1 MNASNLYRG
10 LFELLTAPDGEA
22 ASHMPDSAGR
32 QARREL
38 LAIARKEGCLPEL
51 YAVWE
56 PADLLS
62 PSEAVENERFARRRA
77 SAAAVRRVLP
87 AGSLL
92 TGTGSLGSGVTA
104 LEVLLPDF
112 AAIGTLHEAV
122 TRLGYR
128 LHGAGEWLVSLRDP
142 ARGGAA
148 SFRYAMDV
156 QAEGA
161 VAIEV
166 QVAGVPI
173 DARRNLPFAD
183 LAVHALKLEGLACR
197 ALDPTRQLLHRVATF
212 GARGTSVTVREI
224 AELHLLL
231 KGAGHRIDHAWLKG
245 RLDRLDAWACLRPLR
260 EAIAAKRLGALLSW
274 GEFGRLIE
282 FGCARADALDAQRKR
297 QPRAGTLLKNS
308 FELLQA
314 PRRNDVAARLARAPW
329 LVSRV
334 WAAGHRV
341 CGVPVSSKA
350 FDAPRLLRI
359 DGAMYLATGAGLI
372 LLSLVDLNDGA
383 RAAVGEGVRT
393 GRRPVVLARWS
404 TAQTSRRRRVGAT

>member
-1 MNASNLYRG
+1 MNANNLYRG
-10 LFELLTAPDGEA
+10 LFELLTAPHGEA
-22 ASHMPDSAGR
+22 ASAMPDAGGR
-32 QARREL
+32 NARREL
-38 LAIARKEGCLPEL
+38 VSIARKEGCLPEL
-51 YAVWE
+51 YAGWE
-56 PADLLS
+56 PDNLLS
-62 PSEAVENERFARRRA
+62 PSEAREHEQFARRRA

-92 TGTGSLGSGVTA
+92 TGTSALRSGATA

-122 TRLGYR
+122 TQLGYR

-142 ARGGAA
+142 AHRGAA
-148 SFRYAMDV
+148 SFRYAMAT
-156 QAEGA
+156 QAESA
-161 VAIEV
+161 VAVEV

-183 LAVHALKLEGLACR
+183 LAENALRLDGLACR
-197 ALDPTRQLLHRVATF
+197 TLDPTRQLLHRIATF
-212 GARGTSVTVREI
+212 GARTAPVTVREI

-231 KGAGHRIDHAWLKG
+231 KGFPHRIDYPWLQG
-245 RLDRLDAWACLRPLR
+245 RLDQLDAWAGLRQLR
-260 EAIAAKRLGALLSW
+260 EAVVAKRLGALLSW
-274 GEFGRLIE
+274 GDFGRLIE
-282 FGCARADALDAQRKR
+282 LSATRADALDTQRKR

-308 FELLQA
+308 FEMLQG
-314 PRRNDVAARLARAPW
+314 PRHNDVAARLARAPW

-341 CGVPVSSKA
+341 CGVPVSTKA

-359 DGAMYLATGAGLI
+359 DGALYLATGAGLI
-372 LLSLVDLNDGA
+372 LLSLVDLDDGA
-383 RAAVGEGVRT
+383 RAVVGERARA

-404 TAQTSRRRRVGAT
+404 APRSARRARVGAA